1 MCFCW
6 YSKMWNEIYFR
17 VQTALGIMYTS
28 QHFQD
33 QGKEAAVFLLSSKSQ
48 KLFFPSK
55 NWTIFHEWTI
65 ALFEKYMKVV
75 TCKGWGQLQISTKI
89 TDSYVYK

>member
-1 MCFCW
+1 MKQAASNQCVFVGTVKCE
-6 YSKMWNEIYFR
+6 MIEIYFR
-17 VQTALGIMYTS
+17 VQTAIGIMYTS

-65 ALFEKYMKVV
+65 ALFEKDMKVV
-75 TCKGWGQLQISTKI
+75 TCKG
-89 TDSYVYK
+89 